1 MTMNMQTFVTDC
13 SLTADYLSK
22 ITAHLHTILQ
32 TNRAILPQAA
42 ALLAEQIKQDKL
54 IHVAASGGHSNLAT
68 QEIFFRAGGLMHI
81 NPIIDEG
88 TLLTNGAL
96 RSMAIERLPGFG
108 KIVMDNN
115 PVQAGDVMVLIN
127 AYGINASVIDIA
139 LEAKKRGVTV
149 IAVTSVA
156 HAGETPADHP
166 ARHPTGQNLCD
177 VADLVLDSHVQV
189 GDAVMQI
196 PGITQQVAA
205 MSTFA
210 NAFILNAL
218 VTETI
223 NLLAQQGIDPPVWK
237 SGNATGGDAWNAQF
251 TGKFRHR
258 IRLL

>member
-1 MTMNMQTFVTDC
+1 MINTTTDPLAL
-13 SLTADYLSK
+13 SAEYLSK
-22 ITAHLHTILQ
+22 ITAHLHTVLGS
-32 TNRAILPQAA
+32 NRDTLPRAA
-42 ALLAEQIKQDKL
+42 ALLAEQITRDNL
-54 IHVAASGGHSNLAT
+54 IHVAASGGHSNLGP
-68 QEIFFRAGGLMHI
+68 QEVFFRAGGLMHI
-81 NPIIDEG
+81 NPILDEG

-96 RSMAIERLPGFG
+96 RSMAVERLPGFG
-108 KIVMDNN
+108 RIVMNNN
-115 PVQAGDVMVLIN
+115 PVQAGEVMVLIN

-166 ARHPTGQNLCD
+166 ARHPSGQNLCD
-177 VADLVLDSHVQV
+177 IADLVLDSHVQV

-210 NAFILNAL
+210 NAFLLNVL
-218 VTETI
+218 ITETV
-223 NLLAQQGIDPPVWK
+223 NLLAQQGIEPPIWK
-237 SGNATGGDAWNAQF
+237 SGNATGGDDWNQQF
-251 TGKFRHR
+251 IDRFRHR

>member
-1 MTMNMQTFVTDC
+1 MTNTTTDPLAL
-13 SLTADYLSK
+13 SAEYLGK
-22 ITAHLHTILQ
+22 ITAHLHRVLDS
-32 TNRAILPQAA
+32 NRDTLPRAA
-42 ALLAEQIKQDKL
+42 ALLAEQIARDNL
-54 IHVAASGGHSNLAT
+54 IHVAASGGHSNLGP

-108 KIVMDNN
+108 RIVMNNN
-115 PVQAGDVMVLIN
+115 PVQAGEVMVLIN

-166 ARHPTGQNLCD
+166 ARHPGGQNLCD
-177 VADLVLDSHVQV
+177 IADLVLDSHVQV

-210 NAFILNAL
+210 NAFLLNAL
-218 VTETI
+218 ITETV
-223 NLLAQQGIDPPVWK
+223 NLLAQQGIEPPIWK
-237 SGNATGGDAWNAQF
+237 SGNATGGDDWNQQF
-251 TGKFRHR
+251 IDRFRHR

>member
-1 MTMNMQTFVTDC
+1 MNTTTEPLAL
-13 SLTADYLSK
+13 SSEYLGK
-22 ITAHLHTILQ
+22 ITTHLHTVLDS
-32 TNRAILPQAA
+32 NRDTLPRAA
-42 ALLAEQIKQDKL
+42 ALLAEQIVRDNL
-54 IHVAASGGHSNLAT
+54 IHVAASGGHSNLGPK
-68 QEIFFRAGGLMHI
+68 EVFFRAGGLMHI
-81 NPIIDEG
+81 NPILDEG

-96 RSMAIERLPGFG
+96 RSMAIERLQGFG
-108 KIVMDNN
+108 RIVMNNN
-115 PVQAGDVMVLIN
+115 PVQAGEVMVLIN

-166 ARHPTGQNLCD
+166 ARHPGGQNLCD
-177 VADLVLDSHVQV
+177 IADLVLDSHVQV

-210 NAFILNAL
+210 NAFLLNAL
-218 VTETI
+218 ITETV
-223 NLLAQQGIDPPVWK
+223 NLLAQQGIEPPIWK
-237 SGNATGGDAWNAQF
+237 SGNATGGDDWNQQF
-251 TGKFRHR
+251 IDRFRHR

>member
-1 MTMNMQTFVTDC
+1 MNTTTDPLAL
-13 SLTADYLSK
+13 STEYLGK
-22 ITAHLHTILQ
+22 ITTHLHTVLDS
-32 TNRAILPQAA
+32 NRDTLPRAA
-42 ALLAEQIKQDKL
+42 ALLAEQIVRDNL
-54 IHVAASGGHSNLAT
+54 IHVAASGGHSNLGPK
-68 QEIFFRAGGLMHI
+68 EVFFRAGGLMHI
-81 NPIIDEG
+81 NPILDEG

-96 RSMAIERLPGFG
+96 RSMAIERLQGFG
-108 KIVMDNN
+108 RIVMNNN
-115 PVQAGDVMVLIN
+115 PVQAGEVMVLIN

-166 ARHPTGQNLCD
+166 ARHPGGQNLCD
-177 VADLVLDSHVQV
+177 IADLVLDSHVQV

-210 NAFILNAL
+210 NAFLLNAL
-218 VTETI
+218 ITETV
-223 NLLAQQGIDPPVWK
+223 NLLAQQGIEPPIWK
-237 SGNATGGDAWNAQF
+237 SGNATGGDDWNQQF
-251 TGKFRHR
+251 IDRFRHR

>member
-1 MTMNMQTFVTDC
+1 
-13 SLTADYLSK
+13 
-22 ITAHLHTILQ
+22 
-32 TNRAILPQAA
+32 
-42 ALLAEQIKQDKL
+42 
-54 IHVAASGGHSNLAT
+54 
-68 QEIFFRAGGLMHI
+68 MHI
-81 NPIIDEG
+81 NPILDEG

-96 RSMAIERLPGFG
+96 RSMAVERLPGFG
-108 KIVMDNN
+108 RIVMNNN
-115 PVQAGDVMVLIN
+115 PVQTGEVMVLIN

-166 ARHPTGQNLCD
+166 ARHPGGQNLYD
-177 VADLVLDSHVQV
+177 IADLVLDSHVQI

-210 NAFILNAL
+210 NAFLLNAL
-218 VTETI
+218 ITETV
-223 NLLAQQGIDPPVWK
+223 NLLAQQGIEPPIWK
-237 SGNATGGDAWNAQF
+237 SGNATGGDDWNQQF
-251 TGKFRHR
+251 IERFRHR